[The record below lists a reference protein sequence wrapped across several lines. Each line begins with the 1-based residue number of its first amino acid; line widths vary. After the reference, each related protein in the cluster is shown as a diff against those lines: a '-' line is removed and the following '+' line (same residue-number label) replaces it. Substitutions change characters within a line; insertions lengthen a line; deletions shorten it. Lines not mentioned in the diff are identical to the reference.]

1 MTSSTDSTRET
12 WSAAIR
18 YITGRK
24 AAEES
29 LGFLAHVSGLL
40 DTQPEPAAWGR
51 AVAQVCVPYLVSGVS
66 IDIAGVDGPVVEP
79 GGRFEPV
86 LAMLRSAAA
95 GADDTPF
102 VISTHDKLVD
112 VSRTVAGVPDGLS
125 AAVVRLTFRDH
136 VSGQLAVVRTPEH
149 GKGPLGPADLAVLAE
164 LANRVALGNAYT
176 QACAAA
182 APRAGSASGG

>member
-24 AAEES
+24 AAEET

-40 DTQPEPAAWGR
+40 DTQPEPAKWGR

-66 IDIAGVDGPVVEP
+66 IDITGVEGSVVEP
-79 GGRFEPV
+79 DSRFEPV
-86 LAMLRSAAA
+86 LATLRSASAA
-95 GADDTPF
+95 ADDTPF
-102 VISTHDKLVD
+102 VISTHEKLAD
-112 VSRTVAGVPDGLS
+112 VSRTVADLPDGLS
-125 AAVVRLTFRDH
+125 AAAVRLAFRNH
-136 VSGQLAVVRTPEH
+136 VSGYLVVVRTAEH
-149 GKGPLGPADLAVLAE
+149 SKGPIGPADLAVLTE

-176 QACAAA
+176 EIAT
-182 APRAGSASGG
+182 RTGSVPG

>member
-40 DTQPEPAAWGR
+40 DTQPEPAKWGR
-51 AVAQVCVPYLVSGVS
+51 SVAQVCVPYLVSGVS
-66 IDIAGVDGPVVEP
+66 VDITGVDGPVVEP
-79 GGRFEPV
+79 DARFEPI
-86 LAMLRSAAA
+86 LATLRAAA
-95 GADDTPF
+95 EGTDDTPF
-102 VISTHDKLVD
+102 VISSHEKLAD
-112 VSRTVAGVPDGLS
+112 VTRTVADVPAGLS
-125 AAVVRLTFRDH
+125 AAVVRLTFRNH

-149 GKGPLGPADLAVLAE
+149 SKGPIGPADLAVLAE
-164 LANRVALGNAYT
+164 LASRVALGNAYT
-176 QACAAA
+176 DVST
-182 APRAGSASGG
+182 RASSVSG

>member
-40 DTQPEPAAWGR
+40 DTQPEPAKWGR
-51 AVAQVCVPYLVSGVS
+51 SVAQVCVPYLVSAVS
-66 IDIAGVDGPVVEP
+66 IDITGVDGPVVEP
-79 GGRFEPV
+79 DSRFEPV
-86 LAMLRSAAA
+86 LATLRTAASAS
-95 GADDTPF
+95 DDTPF
-102 VISTHDKLVD
+102 VISSHEKLAD
-112 VSRTVAGVPDGLS
+112 VSRTGADVPAGLS
-125 AAVVRLTFRDH
+125 AAVVRLTFRNH

-149 GKGPLGPADLAVLAE
+149 NKGPIGPADLAVLGE
-164 LANRVALGNAYT
+164 LASRVALGNAYT
-176 QACAAA
+176 EIAA
-182 APRAGSASGG
+182 RAGSTSG